1 MESDATCTTTTS
13 TTTNRRCFS
22 SSKGSTNVELA
33 DAIMRKCR
41 KDDVA
46 NFPPIENDEAETFA
60 KENELAIR
68 SSRVRGVSAKYDPSI
83 VFAIDETLTR
93 GTYAVL
99 AKWFV
104 SYANVSDLPGC
115 VVVVGYERG
124 SIGRCAANDR
134 ISSKRQRDHRSR
146 SNERRFE
153 RNDDGYDGDDDSF
166 VDLGCSSND
175 VDGDGPSNG
184 RVPLVLLNASQ
195 EYPIFEF
202 KRCTGYPIVTILI
215 TLRSSRLAYA
225 LSCDG
230 RLDVDPRDSVQRSF
244 RKIVDAVGYVTE
256 RYLKD
261 LYYDETRSILPRRSA
276 AVTGKRRFDSFER
289 DLSTYGDGCD
299 DDDDDDDAKRR
310 RLREDFS
317 KNREATVAATDRR
330 IDIVRRRRFEN
341 GLDIDDNNYNYND
354 DDDDAATTIYSE
366 YSENSEIYDEFSE
379 RAVAPPPPPY
389 DSTRVSVFG
398 DGAVEE
404 NVDRNAI
411 PMDEMQTRNRRILR
425 QMRDAD
431 RALRAESLYPSGAN
445 DRITVVRETS

>member
-1 MESDATCTTTTS
+1 MRNCRNDDAMD
-13 TTTNRRCFS
+13 S
-22 SSKGSTNVELA
+22 SMT
-33 DAIMRKCR
+33 
-41 KDDVA
+41 
-46 NFPPIENDEAETFA
+46 IEGVAETFA
-60 KENELAIR
+60 NENERAIQ

-124 SIGRCAANDR
+124 SIGRCASDR
-134 ISSKRQRDHRSR
+134 NASKRQLLLLDR
-146 SNERRFE
+146 SNERRSE
-153 RNDDGYDGDDDSF
+153 NDDDNDDSF
-166 VDLGCSSND
+166 VDLGCSEND
-175 VDGDGPSNG
+175 VDGPSNC
-184 RVPLVLLNASQ
+184 RVPLVLLNVSH

-230 RLDVDPRDSVQRSF
+230 RIDVDPRDSVQRSF
-244 RKIVDAVGYVTE
+244 RKIVDAVGYVAE

-261 LYYDETRSILPRRSA
+261 LYYDETRSILSRRSTGMERCESVERDDYDDGDDAKKRRSA
-276 AVTGKRRFDSFER
+276 D
-289 DLSTYGDGCD
+289 
-299 DDDDDDDAKRR
+299 
-310 RLREDFS
+310 LREDFS
-317 KNREATVAATDRR
+317 KNRETAADRCVEAR
-330 IDIVRRRRFEN
+330 RRRRRFEN
-341 GLDIDDNNYNYND
+341 GIEVNDNNDDAEY
-354 DDDDAATTIYSE
+354 DDDDAATTIFSE
-366 YSENSEIYDEFSE
+366 YSENSEIYDEFAE
-379 RAVAPPPPPY
+379 RAVAPY
-389 DSTRVSVFG
+389 DSTSYSVFG
-398 DGAVEE
+398 ATVEGNVDE
-404 NVDRNAI
+404 NVV

-445 DRITVVRETS
+445 DKITVVHETS